1 MPKDIR
7 IHFIEHINNQLFL
20 FLRERAIADDMQE
33 SSSMHVH
40 GMRGLIALQHNRTY
54 MIDLPDNYRI
64 IIPRFI
70 RLIKGVDH
78 VPNLP

>member
-7 IHFIEHINNQLFL
+7 IHFIEHINNQMFL

-54 MIDLPDNYRI
+54 MIELVSVCQVFVLWI
-64 IIPRFI
+64 VC
-70 RLIKGVDH
+70 LVKGVDH